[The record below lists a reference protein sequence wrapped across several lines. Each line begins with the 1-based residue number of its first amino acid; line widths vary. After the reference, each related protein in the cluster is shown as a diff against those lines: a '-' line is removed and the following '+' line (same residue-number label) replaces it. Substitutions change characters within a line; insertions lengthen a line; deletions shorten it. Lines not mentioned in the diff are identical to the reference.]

1 MLNTLCRS
9 VHFQTCTLPTAFET
23 FDSVDGWWSSRWF
36 SNTSFL
42 LSLGITIVKPHFNGC
57 YGTIQKIALGQI
69 WVAEEILG
77 NTKNFCFSSYF
88 KIQGSVTNTV
98 NEWFA
103 NSKHVFFLF
112 YYLTFVLTN
121 CIFQN
126 YYNFLIRFLAWCHS
140 ISVYILIRHLNTK
153 VHETFLYDFVNF
165 SFLWVSVSIRVFS
178 SFISYQCA
186 ASDVDISLHTV

>member
-1 MLNTLCRS
+1 MLFLNTFPILS
-9 VHFQTCTLPTAFET
+9 QNIHYYAQYIMSISPLSNLHFTNSFWNFWLR
-23 FDSVDGWWSSRWF
+23 WWMVVF
-36 SNTSFL
+36 QVIFNTSFL
-42 LSLGITIVKPHFNGC
+42 LSLGITIAKPHFNGC

-98 NEWFA
+98 NKWFA

-126 YYNFLIRFLAWCHS
+126 YYNFLIGFLAWCHS
-140 ISVYILIRHLNTK
+140 ICLC
-153 VHETFLYDFVNF
+153 
-165 SFLWVSVSIRVFS
+165 
-178 SFISYQCA
+178 IS
-186 ASDVDISLHTV
+186 